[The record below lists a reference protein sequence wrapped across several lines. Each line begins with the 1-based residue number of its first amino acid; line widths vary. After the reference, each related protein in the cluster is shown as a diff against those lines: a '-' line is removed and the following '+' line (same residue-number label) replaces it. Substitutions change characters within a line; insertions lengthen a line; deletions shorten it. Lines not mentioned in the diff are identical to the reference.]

1 MGRFFHIFAVLNPH
15 SEAKA
20 TLSLWRGMETTNKP
34 RVPGRRGR
42 ASTAQ
47 AGFTLLELLIV
58 MVLVGVLFGIAAN
71 SLAPQRSRISLN
83 TAAQQLSQDILA
95 ARSRA
100 MSSGNQFRVLLKA
113 GSIYT
118 LDQSA
123 DGGGTWVTTLTRT
136 LPSTITFAKGAANDK
151 VTCDTR
157 GFCLPSIGGQVAG
170 QTSEFQLTSSSTTI
184 RIVFAMVGTTRVVK
198 L

>member
-1 MGRFFHIFAVLNPH
+1 
-15 SEAKA
+15 
-20 TLSLWRGMETTNKP
+20 METTSKP
-34 RVPGRRGR
+34 RFTGRRRRGP
-42 ASTAQ
+42 AAQ

-100 MSSGNQFRVLLKA
+100 MSSGNQFRIIIQG
-113 GSIYT
+113 GSKYS
-118 LDQSA
+118 LEQLP
-123 DGGGTWVTTLTRT
+123 DGTVTWANVLTRIM
-136 LPSTITFAKGAANDK
+136 PSNIAFTVGA
-151 VTCDTR
+151 VTDTVACDTR
-157 GFCLPSIGGQVAG
+157 GFCTPTFAPTTLGQI
-170 QTSEFQLTSSSTTI
+170 SEFQLTSGGTTM
-184 RIVFAMVGTTRVVK
+184 RVVFAMVGTTRVVK